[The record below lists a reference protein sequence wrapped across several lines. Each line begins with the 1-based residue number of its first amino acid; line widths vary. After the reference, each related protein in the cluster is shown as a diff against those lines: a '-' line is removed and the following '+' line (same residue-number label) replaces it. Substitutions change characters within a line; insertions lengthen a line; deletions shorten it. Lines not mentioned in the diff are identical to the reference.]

1 MDISESYSVVIAWN
15 FLLIVYTFTEVDI
28 RDEARCDI
36 VFTGPR
42 FSSRSSDTLL
52 PIDIFNIVLTHTP

>member
-1 MDISESYSVVIAWN
+1 MDIIESYSVVIAWN
-15 FLLIVYTFTEVDI
+15 FMLIVYTFTDVDI

-36 VFTGPR
+36 GFTGPR
-42 FSSRSSDTLL
+42 FSSRSSDPLL